1 MCTSSAAAE
10 ITLKSTGSILS
21 QIMYGTEHDYDLK
34 EQVHFIV
41 TALL

>member
-1 MCTSSAAAE
+1 MYASSAAAE

-21 QIMYGTEHDYDLK
+21 QIMCGTEHDDDLK

-41 TALL
+41 IALL